1 MNRRAIVLEVV
12 LLAACCG
19 FLFFYGLGSFGLVGA
34 DEPRYAQVARE
45 MLARHDWVTPVL
57 YGQPWLEKPILY
69 YWRAMFAFSVFG
81 VSDFAARLP
90 SATLAAFMA
99 LFTYFWAWRFRPNA
113 RLDAALMMVSSALV
127 IGFARAASTD
137 MSLAAPFTIGM
148 LGWFGWYKTRHR
160 AWLAV
165 FYVFV
170 ALGMLAKGPVA
181 PFLAAVI
188 IVAFAFVV
196 RDRML
201 ILRTLWIPGVLLFLV
216 VSLPWYVAVQLRNP
230 EFLKV
235 FIFEH
240 NLARFGTN
248 MFRHKQPFWYY
259 IPVLLLGVA
268 PWTVFV
274 VTAIVD
280 ASKRLGDRI
289 RTTVSEDDGLAIFLL
304 LWTVLPILFFSISQS
319 KLPGYILPSI
329 PPALVLA
336 ADYLSRRSECGER
349 VAFWMVALHAALVSV
364 ILAILFIAPAQLM
377 RAPAPVQATMLA
389 AAAGTVCFM
398 AIAIAVLLRGQAMLR
413 MATLIAM
420 VLAVGFIV
428 RVLSPVIDITQSERA
443 VSSALEAAAPN
454 AKTVATFK
462 ARREVEYGVAFYRDQ
477 PVKVYERLEIPEG
490 AHVVICRMGC
500 ESELRE
506 ISPGRTIDRLG
517 DFPAQRLEFF
527 SVGAR

>member
-1 MNRRAIVLEVV
+1 MNRRTIVLEVV

-57 YGQPWLEKPILY
+57 YGQPWMEKPILY
-69 YWRAMFAFSVFG
+69 YWRAMVAFSLFG
-81 VSDFAARLP
+81 VNDFAARLP
-90 SATLAAFMA
+90 SATLAALMA
-99 LFTYFWAWRFRPNA
+99 VFTYFWSWKFRPNA

-148 LGWFGWYKTRHR
+148 LSWFAWYKTGHR
-160 AWLAV
+160 AWLTV
-165 FYVFV
+165 FYVFI

-181 PFLAAVI
+181 PFLAGAI
-188 IVAFAFVV
+188 IVAFAFM
-196 RDRML
+196 RRERML
-201 ILRTLWIPGVLLFLV
+201 ILRTLWVPGVLLFLLV
-216 VSLPWYVAVQLRNP
+216 GLPWYIAVQIRNP
-230 EFLKV
+230 QFLHV

-259 IPVLLLGVA
+259 LPVLLLGVA

-280 ASKRLGDRI
+280 AAKRMRKTIAD
-289 RTTVSEDDGLAIFLL
+289 DDGLSTFLVI
-304 LWTVLPILFFSISQS
+304 WTVLPILFFSISQS

-329 PPALVLA
+329 PPALILA
-336 ADYLSRRSECGER
+336 ADYLARRWESGER
-349 VAFWMVALHAALVSV
+349 PAFWMIALHVALVS
-364 ILAILFIAPAQLM
+364 ILIAVLFLAPAQLM
-377 RAPAPVQATMLA
+377 RAAAPVQAMMLA
-389 AAAGTVCFM
+389 AGAGTVCFI
-398 AIAIAVLLRGQAMLR
+398 AIAVAVLLRGYPMLR
-413 MATLIAM
+413 LATVVAM
-420 VLAVGFIV
+420 VLAVGFII
-428 RVLSPVIDITQSERA
+428 RVLSPVIDMTQSER
-443 VSSALEAAAPN
+443 VVAATVQELAP
-454 AKTVATFK
+454 KVHTVATFK
-462 ARREVEYGVAFYRDQ
+462 ARREVEYGVAYYRNQ
-477 PVKVYERLEIPEG
+477 PVKVYERLEIPDEE
-490 AHVVICRMGC
+490 HVVICRTGC

-506 ISPGRTIDRLG
+506 ISPGRAIQRIGEVPT
-517 DFPAQRLEFF
+517 QRLEFF